1 MFDQVHLV
9 EVLRSLAVTEDGGVC
24 TADMADSTPKVPPLL
39 DMFLPQHSAL
49 QVFYQ
54 QYKKSIN
61 IYIFQCLCQ

>member
-9 EVLRSLAVTEDGGVC
+9 EVLRSLTVTEDGGVC

-39 DMFLPQHSAL
+39 DMFLPQFSAL

-54 QYKKSIN
+54 QYKISIN
-61 IYIFQCLCQ
+61 IFQCLCQ